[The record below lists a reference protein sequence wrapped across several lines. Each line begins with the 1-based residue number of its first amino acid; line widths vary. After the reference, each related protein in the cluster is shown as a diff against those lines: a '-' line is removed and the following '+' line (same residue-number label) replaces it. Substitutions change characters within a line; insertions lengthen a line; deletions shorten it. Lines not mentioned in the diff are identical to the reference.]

1 MNDELI
7 EHKLEVHDT
16 RLNDHGKRLDKLE
29 QDSVALKIELKN
41 LCENL
46 KSLTTVMKWFITLLI
61 GAFVSFFFY
70 AIQNNILKK

>member
-7 EHKLEVHDT
+7 EHQLKVHDE
-16 RLNDHGKRLDKLE
+16 RLNNHANRLDKLE
-29 QDSVALKIELKN
+29 QDSVALKTELKN

-61 GAFVSFFFY
+61 GSFVGFFFY
-70 AIQNNILKK
+70 AIQNNIFK